1 MASGQCLCGAV
12 SFEIDAPLSA
22 PSLCHCSQCRR
33 FYGSPCAAASAPAS
47 AYRIKGRENVS
58 WYPTSKRAEQ
68 GFCKVCG
75 SKLFWHEHDGTELDV
90 TMGSL
95 NGPTGLKLGRH
106 IFTRSQGDY
115 YEIGHDG
122 VPRYA
127 ESSSGA
133 QPIAPEPAPDAG
145 PPRTEHSGGCE
156 CGAVRYRVTGAMRD
170 AVICHCSQCRRN
182 HGYPPAYS
190 MARIAELTIDGEGNL
205 AWFASS
211 KEAKRGFCRKCGSSL
226 FWGMVESDRIAI
238 TAGSLKAP
246 TGLKTV
252 RHVFVADKGD
262 YYEIA
267 DGMPQDPG
275 DMSAHPVTF

>member
-1 MASGQCLCGAV
+1 MGW
-12 SFEIDAPLSA
+12 
-22 PSLCHCSQCRR
+22 H
-33 FYGSPCAAASAPAS
+33 
-47 AYRIKGRENVS
+47 
-58 WYPTSKRAEQ
+58 PTSKRAEQ

-75 SKLFWHEHDGTELDV
+75 SKLFWREHGSAELDV
-90 TMGSL
+90 AMGSL
-95 NGPTGLKLGRH
+95 DGPTGLKLARH

-127 ESSSGA
+127 ASSIDA
-133 QPIAPEPAPDAG
+133 QPIPVEPAPDAG
-145 PPRTEHSGGCE
+145 PPRTEHKGGCE
-156 CGAVRYRVTGAMRD
+156 CGAVRYRVNGRMRD
-170 AVICHCSQCRRN
+170 VVICHCGQCRRN
-182 HGYPPAYS
+182 HSHPPGYS
-190 MARIAELTIDGEGNL
+190 MARVTELTIEGGGDL

-226 FWGMVESDRIAI
+226 FWGMVNSDRIAI

-246 TGLKTV
+246 TGLKSV

-267 DGMPQDPG
+267 DDLPQDPG
-275 DMSAHPVTF
+275 DMSAHPVAF